1 MDNYGQLRI
10 PPVFAIL
17 KRASRH
23 ITNVKNSARRTA
35 VTTIRILA
43 VMILGLLILSG
54 CGASKTVTRVEP
66 NEQIDLSGDWN
77 DTDSRLVAEG
87 MIKDV
92 LGQPWLTG
100 FTGDKK
106 RTPVVIV
113 GTVRNRT
120 TEHIATTAFIKNL
133 ERELINSGRVEFVAN
148 KEERQ
153 EVRDER
159 QDQQEFS
166 SAETLKKFQQ
176 ETGADFMLRGDI
188 TSIVDAEGGQ
198 QVKYYQVNLEL
209 VNIETNKKAW
219 IGEKKIKKLVAQS
232 GSKF

>member
-1 MDNYGQLRI
+1 MTTLRI
-10 PPVFAIL
+10 ITAGSMVFL
-17 KRASRH
+17 LF
-23 ITNVKNSARRTA
+23 V
-35 VTTIRILA
+35 LA
-43 VMILGLLILSG
+43 G
-54 CGASKTVTRVEP
+54 CGDSKTVTRVEP

-77 DTDSRLVAEG
+77 DTDSRLVAEE

-92 LGQPWLTG
+92 LGRPWLG
-100 FTGDKK
+100 DFKGDKK

-120 TEHIATTAFIKNL
+120 TEHIQTLAFIKNL
-133 ERELINSGRVEFVAN
+133 ERELINSGRVDFVAN

-159 QDQQEFS
+159 TDQQEFS

-188 TSIVDAEGGQ
+188 TSIIDKEGGT

-209 VNIETNKKAW
+209 INIETNRKAW
-219 IGEKKIKKLVAQS
+219 LGEKKLKKVVAQS

>member
-1 MDNYGQLRI
+1 MTTLRI
-10 PPVFAIL
+10 LSVAIMLFA
-17 KRASRH
+17 
-23 ITNVKNSARRTA
+23 
-35 VTTIRILA
+35 LA
-43 VMILGLLILSG
+43 MLSG

-66 NEQIDLSGDWN
+66 DEQIDLSGDWN
-77 DTDSRLVAEG
+77 DTDSRLVAEE

-92 LGQPWLTG
+92 LGRPWLAE
-100 FTGDKK
+100 FKGDKK
-106 RTPVVIV
+106 RAPVVIV

-120 TEHIATTAFIKNL
+120 AEHIATTAFIKNL
-133 ERELINSGRVEFVAN
+133 ERELINSGRVDFVAN

-159 QDQQEFS
+159 TDQQEFS

-188 TSIVDAEGGQ
+188 TSIIDAEGGQ

-209 VNIETNKKAW
+209 VNIETNRKAW
-219 IGEKKIKKLVAQS
+219 IGEKKLKKLVSQS